1 MSALFSYRRRRR
13 RNWFNHAKVRSMTQ
27 RHRPKPLPFSILRI
41 ASSGEMWR
49 ARRARRIFSASW
61 ARSPSMQSGRQRGRP
76 RRPCNGGTASSG
88 NNAWVE
94 SWQFAPV
101 SSIANGMPRPSQIK
115 WRLLPRLARSVGF
128 APVCGPQKLLAPN
141 NYQQPHGTSRSGHHE
156 KANSATRS
164 ESGPKFRHAANR
176 VNAANKSFQNRN
188 PIVSA
193 ASARECHFGV
203 RTKYP

>member
-1 MSALFSYRRRRR
+1 M
-13 RNWFNHAKVRSMTQ
+13 
-27 RHRPKPLPFSILRI
+27 
-41 ASSGEMWR
+41 ASS
-49 ARRARRIFSASW
+49 
-61 ARSPSMQSGRQRGRP
+61 SG
-76 RRPCNGGTASSG
+76 
-88 NNAWVE
+88 NAWVE

-128 APVCGPQKLLAPN
+128 APVCGPQKLLVPN

-176 VNAANKSFQNRN
+176 VNAANKSCQNHN
-188 PIVSA
+188 PIGSA

-203 RTKYP
+203 RTEYLRSKLGRIHVVNHLAASALKQGEVVGLTSIAHREQAQRP

>member
-1 MSALFSYRRRRR
+1 
-13 RNWFNHAKVRSMTQ
+13 
-27 RHRPKPLPFSILRI
+27 
-41 ASSGEMWR
+41 
-49 ARRARRIFSASW
+49 
-61 ARSPSMQSGRQRGRP
+61 MQSGRERGRP
-76 RRPCNGGTASSG
+76 RGPCNGGMALSSD
-88 NNAWVE
+88 NARVE

-128 APVCGPQKLLAPN
+128 APVCGPQKLLARN
-141 NYQQPHGTSRSGHHE
+141 NYQQPHETSRSGHHE

-193 ASARECHFGV
+193 ASARECHFEVQTQYLLGKLGRIHV
-203 RTKYP
+203 FGHLAGSASKLGGAVGLNSIAHREQAQRP

>member
-1 MSALFSYRRRRR
+1 
-13 RNWFNHAKVRSMTQ
+13 
-27 RHRPKPLPFSILRI
+27 
-41 ASSGEMWR
+41 
-49 ARRARRIFSASW
+49 
-61 ARSPSMQSGRQRGRP
+61 MQSGRERGRP
-76 RRPCNGGTASSG
+76 RRPCNGGTASSSG
-88 NNAWVE
+88 NAWVE

-128 APVCGPQKLLAPN
+128 APVCGPQKRLAPN
-141 NYQQPHGTSRSGHHE
+141 NHQQPHGTSRSGHYE

-176 VNAANKSFQNRN
+176 ANAANKSFQNRN

-193 ASARECHFGV
+193 ASARECAASEYEQNTCEASSVGYTWSTTLWLWH
-203 RTKYP
+203 